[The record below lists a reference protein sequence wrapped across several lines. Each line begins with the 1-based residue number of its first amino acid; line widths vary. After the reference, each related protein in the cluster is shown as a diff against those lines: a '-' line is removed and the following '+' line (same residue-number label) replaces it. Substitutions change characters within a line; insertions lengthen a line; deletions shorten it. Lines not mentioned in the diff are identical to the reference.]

1 MFEIVYFFVFLFF
14 ILLFFG
20 FKRENILIKFW
31 IKSCCK
37 KNMNVDSIKSEKG
50 IFEFLIVVI
59 FYFESWNL
67 KLLKCCVINV
77 LYV

>member
-1 MFEIVYFFVFLFF
+1 
-14 ILLFFG
+14 
-20 FKRENILIKFW
+20 
-31 IKSCCK
+31 
-37 KNMNVDSIKSEKG
+37 MNVDSIKSEKG

-77 LYV
+77 LYVYVMRG